1 MLSPHTQD
9 KNVIAPPTHPS
20 HPTFPPFPYS
30 MCLHLLWGVD
40 HVIYPSVFNCK
51 WSMSNCLLVE
61 NRLLVALHLVLG
73 SNKFLKSKC
82 RDYHLI
88 VIFLHIIKICVW
100 VNIGYSTPIIGWL
113 ILKKQFQ
120 SVVPKV
126 VNFDIGFLKMGYLK
140 TMGFKTKS
148 WSRV

>member
-1 MLSPHTQD
+1 M
-9 KNVIAPPTHPS
+9 
-20 HPTFPPFPYS
+20 
-30 MCLHLLWGVD
+30 
-40 HVIYPSVFNCK
+40 IYPSVFNCK

-61 NRLLVALHLVLG
+61 NRLLVALHLILG

-82 RDYHLI
+82 RDHHLI

-100 VNIGYSTPIIGWL
+100 VNIGYSTPIIGYHWMVDTK
-113 ILKKQFQ
+113 KKQFQ

-126 VNFDIGFLKMGYLK
+126 VNFDIGFLKMGDLK